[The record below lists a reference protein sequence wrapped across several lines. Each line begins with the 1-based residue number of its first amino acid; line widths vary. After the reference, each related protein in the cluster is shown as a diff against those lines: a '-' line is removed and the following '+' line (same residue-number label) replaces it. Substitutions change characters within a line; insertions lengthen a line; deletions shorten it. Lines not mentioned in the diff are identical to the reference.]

1 MTVDAVFTINAV
13 AMPNAPTFSYSSRCR
28 LEKLSDSCV
37 AYFDKHGDNRD
48 ISVKAIGFS
57 PKHLS
62 VVDASTGKIGF
73 FGAGD
78 SESGQ
83 PYIKIGFD
91 IIEVGI
97 IAEKLRYKKE
107 KNGFTLPVTGFLKR
121 NDKKSGLMSFNLKI
135 TELE

>member
-1 MTVDAVFTINAV
+1 MTVNAVFTITAETQGGP
-13 AMPNAPTFSYSSRCR
+13 AFSYSAKCR
-28 LEKLSDSCV
+28 LEKLADTSV
-37 AYFDKHGDNRD
+37 AYFDKHGENRD

-57 PKHLS
+57 PNHLS
-62 VVDASTGKIGF
+62 VMDAESGKVSF
-73 FGAGD
+73 FGVGGG
-78 SESGQ
+78 ESGL

-97 IAEKLRYKKE
+97 IAEKLRYKIRN
-107 KNGFTLPVTGFLKR
+107 NGFTLPVTGFLKR